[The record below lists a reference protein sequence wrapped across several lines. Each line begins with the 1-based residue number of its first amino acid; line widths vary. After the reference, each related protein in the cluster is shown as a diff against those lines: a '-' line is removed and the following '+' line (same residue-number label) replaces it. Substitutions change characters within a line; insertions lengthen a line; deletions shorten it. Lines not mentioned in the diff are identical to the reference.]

1 MRKAKIGEIYWVM
14 KASREEANAEK
25 SDAFTW
31 VIHQYL
37 INFYLEDFPKD
48 TLKEDNKER
57 QEQVQ
62 NYFEKEFNRF
72 NDPIRDTAE
81 PANEFLKLF
90 PKTEE
95 EGEEAN
101 RFKEFMDEYEKW
113 VKDGSKE

>member
-57 QEQVQ
+57 QEQV
-62 NYFEKEFNRF
+62 
-72 NDPIRDTAE
+72 
-81 PANEFLKLF
+81 
-90 PKTEE
+90 
-95 EGEEAN
+95 
-101 RFKEFMDEYEKW
+101 
-113 VKDGSKE
+113 